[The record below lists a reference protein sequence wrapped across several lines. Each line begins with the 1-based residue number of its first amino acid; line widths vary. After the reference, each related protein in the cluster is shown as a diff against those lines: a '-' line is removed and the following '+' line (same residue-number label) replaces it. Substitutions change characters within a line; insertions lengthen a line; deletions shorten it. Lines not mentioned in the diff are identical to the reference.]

1 MLKSVIAVLIYLF
14 LASSV
19 VADSSKVEVIV
30 NRQVNI
36 EALALRDLRAI
47 YSMKKR
53 FWQDNQP
60 ITVYVLPNDA
70 NEHRLFSKK
79 RLNVFPSQ
87 LESIWYR
94 QVYTGT
100 GSAPVTLSSIEEMI
114 ERVAETPGAI
124 GYLGNE
130 NLEKIKNNE
139 NIKILNIN

>member
-1 MLKSVIAVLIYLF
+1 MVKSVIAVLIYLI
-14 LASSV
+14 LASCV
-19 VADSSKVEVIV
+19 YADSTRVEVIV
-30 NRQVNI
+30 NRQVNL
-36 EALALRDLRAI
+36 EALPLRELRAI

-53 FWQDNQP
+53 YWAESEP
-60 ITVYVLPNDA
+60 ITVYVLPNDQSI
-70 NEHRLFSKK
+70 HRLFSKK

-100 GSAPVTLSSIEEMI
+100 GSAPIKLNSIQEMI
-114 ERVAETPGAI
+114 DHVARTPGAI
-124 GYLGNE
+124 GYLDNE